1 MDGRAREEGFRINR
15 WVERALNI
23 HPGDLRRGVLLSSCL
38 FLIIS
43 AYVIGKVARDALF
56 LGEFAAVRLPYAD
69 IASGILVG
77 FIVFLYLRLGRR
89 MSMGSLLIASPLVF
103 AGMCILF
110 WFLAHYYNPRWLFP
124 TFYIWVGIFGVLAP
138 TQVWTLAN
146 YLLTTREA
154 KRIFGM
160 VGGAGIC
167 GWIFAGYISKVVT
180 EAFGTESLLL
190 GMAALLLICAALMA
204 FASKNGEL
212 TLDLSKALS
221 SSLSGAGRNDLR
233 DSLHSVFSSPY
244 LRAIAVVICISSFA
258 TTLTGWQFKALA
270 KISSGSEDSLAIF
283 FGNFYFYAGVL
294 ALLFQLFLT
303 TRLLRRF
310 GIGPMLFVLPIFV
323 LAGSVGLGIL
333 GTVGAALFL
342 RGGDQVLR
350 YSIDRSTSELLYLPL
365 PQQVKL
371 KAKWFIDTVVW
382 RFGDGLAG
390 VAVLIFA
397 GQFHWAPR
405 QLSWIALLLTVGW
418 LAAVQVAGKQ
428 YVAVL
433 KDSIGQHR
441 LDAEQATALALDRST
456 ADYLTSKLR
465 TSDLNEILY
474 ALSLFEVERQRA
486 AHPVIESLLTHP
498 APQVRQKAI
507 SLLSAAGDKS
517 VRPAIESLLK
527 DADHNVRTEAMLY
540 LIYHAHVDP
549 LALLAEP
556 GQVADFSVRSAVAAY
571 LARPGEAQSIETARQ
586 ILDEMSREE
595 GAAEGERAR
604 LEVARLLGEI
614 PDSFDSLL
622 ATLMRD
628 PANVVA
634 REATR
639 SAGALR
645 KSSLI
650 PILLEHLSNDELSGV
665 AAEALAKFGDPIVR
679 VLGEHLADASR
690 LMVTR
695 RAIPPILVSI
705 GTAAAAEV
713 LQDNLLETNTAL
725 RFQVISALN
734 KIQQLHPE
742 IEIDKQLLETVLAAE
757 IMGHYRSYQILE
769 SLRGPG
775 NVDEPVLRALGESI
789 RQELERIFRLLGLL
803 YPRLDLHSAYFGLQ
817 SKDPT
822 VYDNALEFL
831 ENVLKSQL
839 RGMLVP
845 LLDGKVSPKDR
856 AVIAERVVRAK
867 VENREQ
873 AVAELVAS
881 DDPWLKSCGAYAI
894 GSLGLL
900 TLEGELDRCLEHPD
914 PLLRETARAAKI
926 RLQGVSTKSRRPEAV
941 RNPLDS
947 AAASTTL
954 KS

>member
-1 MDGRAREEGFRINR
+1 MPGSARAEDSGVNR
-15 WVERALNI
+15 WIERALNI
-23 HPGDLRRGVLLSSCL
+23 HRGDLHRGVLLSSCL

-69 IASGILVG
+69 IASGVLVG
-77 FIVFLYLRLGRR
+77 FVVVIYLRLGRR
-89 MSMGSLLIASPLVF
+89 ISLGTMLVGSPLIF
-103 AGMCILF
+103 AAFCMMF
-110 WFLAHYYNPRWLFP
+110 WFLAHYYQPRWLFP
-124 TFYIWVGIFGVLAP
+124 VFYVWVGIFGVLGP

-167 GWIFAGYISKVVT
+167 GWIFAGYISKMVT
-180 EAFGTESLLL
+180 KSFGTESLLL
-190 GMAALLLICAALMA
+190 CMTALLVTCSTLMA
-204 FASKNGEL
+204 VTSKAGNI
-212 TLDLSKALS
+212 TLDLMNDPA
-221 SSLSGAGRNDLR
+221 SLAGTGRNDLR
-233 DSLHSVFSSPY
+233 DSLRSVFSSSY

-270 KISSGSEDSLAIF
+270 KMSSVSQDSLAIF
-283 FGNFYFYAGVL
+283 FGNFYFYAGLL
-294 ALLFQLFLT
+294 ALLFQLLLT

-323 LAGSVGLGIL
+323 LAGSAGLAIL

-365 PQQVKL
+365 PQRVKI

-382 RFGDGLAG
+382 RFGDGMAG
-390 VAVLIFA
+390 VVVLIFA

-405 QLSWIALLLTVGW
+405 QLSWIALLLTAGW

-441 LDAEQATALALDRST
+441 LDAEQASTLALDRST
-456 ADYLTSKLR
+456 TDYLASKLQ
-465 TSDLNEILY
+465 TSDLHEILY

-486 AHPVIESLLTHP
+486 AHPAIESLLAHP

-527 DADHNVRTEAMLY
+527 DPDHNVRTEAMLY

-595 GAAEGERAR
+595 GAEGERAR

-614 PDSFDSLL
+614 PDSFDSLMT
-622 ATLMRD
+622 TLMRD

-634 REATR
+634 REAAR
-639 SAGALR
+639 SAGAL
-645 KSSLI
+645 KKTCLI
-650 PILLEHLSNDELSGV
+650 PILLEHLAKDELSGT

-679 VLGEHLADASR
+679 VLGEHLADASCSI
-690 LMVTR
+690 VTR
-695 RAIPPILVSI
+695 RAIPQILINI
-705 GTAAAAEV
+705 GTPAAAQV

-734 KIQQLHPE
+734 KIQQVHPE
-742 IEIDKQLLETVLAAE
+742 IEIDKQLLETILAAE

-769 SLRGPG
+769 SLRAPG
-775 NVDEPVLRALGESI
+775 NTDDPVLRALGESI

-831 ENVLKSQL
+831 ETVLKSQL
-839 RGMLVP
+839 RGMLLP
-845 LLDGKVSPKDR
+845 LLDGKVSLKER
-856 AVIAERVVRAK
+856 ALIAERVVRAK
-867 VENREQ
+867 VENGEQ
-873 AVAELVAS
+873 AVSELVAS

-900 TLEGELDRCLEHPD
+900 TLEGELNRCLEHPD

-926 RLQGVSTKSRRPEAV
+926 RLQGVAAKSRHAAAE

-947 AAASTTL
+947 AAASNAL

>member
-1 MDGRAREEGFRINR
+1 MDGDARERRFRVNH

-23 HPGDLRRGVLLSSCL
+23 HPGDLRRGALLSSCL

-56 LGEFAAVRLPYAD
+56 LGEFSAVRLPYAD

-77 FIVFLYLRLGRR
+77 FIVFLYLRVGRR
-89 MSMGSLLIASPLVF
+89 MSLGNLLIASPLVF
-103 AGMCILF
+103 AGTCFLF

-124 TFYIWVGIFGVLAP
+124 VFYIWVGIFGVLAP

-160 VGGAGIC
+160 IGGAGIC

-180 EAFGTESLLL
+180 GRFGTESLLVV
-190 GMAALLLICAALMA
+190 MTALLLICAALMA
-204 FASKNGEL
+204 VASRGGQL
-212 TLDLSKALS
+212 TLDLAKELS
-221 SSLSGAGRNDLR
+221 RNLSATGRNDLR
-233 DSLHSVFSSPY
+233 DSVHSVFSSSY

-258 TTLTGWQFKALA
+258 TTLAGWQFKALA
-270 KISSGSEDSLAIF
+270 KMSSVNQDSLAIF

-294 ALLFQLFLT
+294 ALLFQLLLT

-323 LAGSVGLGIL
+323 LAGSAALAIL
-333 GTVGAALFL
+333 GTLSAALFL

-365 PQQVKL
+365 PQQAKL

-397 GQFHWAPR
+397 GQFHWAPP

-418 LAAVQVAGKQ
+418 LAAVQLAGKQ

-441 LDAEQATALALDRST
+441 LDAEQVSALALDRST
-456 ADYLTSKLR
+456 ADYLASKLQ

-486 AHPVIESLLTHP
+486 AHPVIESLLAHP

-507 SLLSAAGDKS
+507 SLLSAVGDKS
-517 VRPAIESLLK
+517 VGPAIQSLLK
-527 DADHNVRTEAMLY
+527 DPDHNVRTEAMLY

-556 GQVADFSVRSAVAAY
+556 GQVADFSMRSAVAAY
-571 LARPGEAQSIETARQ
+571 LARPGAAQSIETARQ
-586 ILDEMSREE
+586 ILEEMSREQ
-595 GAAEGERAR
+595 GPEGERAR
-604 LEVARLLGEI
+604 LEVARLLGEL
-614 PDSFDSLL
+614 PDSFASLL
-622 ATLMRD
+622 GTLMRD
-628 PANVVA
+628 PATAVA
-634 REATR
+634 REAAR

-650 PILLEHLSNDELSGV
+650 AILLEHLSKDELSAV

-690 LMVTR
+690 PIVTR

-705 GTAAAAEV
+705 GTFAAAEV

-775 NVDEPVLRALGESI
+775 NVDEPVLRALDESI

-817 SKDPT
+817 SNNPT

-845 LLDGKVSPKDR
+845 LLDGKVSVKDR
-856 AVIAERVVRAK
+856 AVIAERFVRAK

-900 TLEGELDRCLEHPD
+900 TLEGELNRCLEHPD

-926 RLQGVSTKSRRPEAV
+926 RLQGVSAKSRRPAAV
-941 RNPLDS
+941 RNPRDS
-947 AAASTTL
+947 ATASNAL
-954 KS
+954 KN

>member
-1 MDGRAREEGFRINR
+1 MPGSAGAEDSGVNR
-15 WVERALNI
+15 WIERALNI
-23 HPGDLRRGVLLSSCL
+23 HRGDLHRGVLLSSCL

-69 IASGILVG
+69 IASGVLVG
-77 FIVFLYLRLGRR
+77 FVVVIYLRLGRR
-89 MSMGSLLIASPLVF
+89 ISLGTMLVGSPLIF
-103 AGMCILF
+103 AAFCMMF
-110 WFLAHYYNPRWLFP
+110 WFLAHYYQPRWLFP
-124 TFYIWVGIFGVLAP
+124 VFYVWVGIFGVLGP

-167 GWIFAGYISKVVT
+167 GWIFAGYISKMVT
-180 EAFGTESLLL
+180 KSFGTESLLL
-190 GMAALLLICAALMA
+190 CMTALLVTCSALMA
-204 FASKNGEL
+204 VTSKAGNI
-212 TLDLSKALS
+212 TLDLMNDPA
-221 SSLSGAGRNDLR
+221 SLTGTGRNDLR
-233 DSLHSVFSSPY
+233 DSLRSVFSSSY

-270 KISSGSEDSLAIF
+270 KMSSISQDSLAIF
-283 FGNFYFYAGVL
+283 FGNFYFYAGLL
-294 ALLFQLFLT
+294 ALLFQLLLT

-323 LAGSVGLGIL
+323 LAGSAGLAIL

-365 PQQVKL
+365 PQRVKI

-382 RFGDGLAG
+382 RFGDGMAG
-390 VAVLIFA
+390 VVVLIFA

-405 QLSWIALLLTVGW
+405 QLSWIALLLTAGW

-441 LDAEQATALALDRST
+441 LDAEQASTLALDRST
-456 ADYLTSKLR
+456 TDYLASKLQ

-486 AHPVIESLLTHP
+486 VHPAIESLLAHP

-527 DADHNVRTEAMLY
+527 DPDHNVRTEAMLY

-595 GAAEGERAR
+595 GAEGERAR

-614 PDSFDSLL
+614 PDSFDSLMT
-622 ATLMRD
+622 TLMRD

-634 REATR
+634 REAAR
-639 SAGALR
+639 SAGAL
-645 KSSLI
+645 KKPSLI
-650 PILLEHLSNDELSGV
+650 PILLEHLSNDELSGT

-679 VLGEHLADASR
+679 VLGEHLADASCSI
-690 LMVTR
+690 VTR
-695 RAIPPILVSI
+695 RAIPQILINI
-705 GTAAAAEV
+705 GTPAAAQV

-734 KIQQLHPE
+734 KIQQVHPE
-742 IEIDKQLLETVLAAE
+742 IEIDKQLLETILAAE

-769 SLRGPG
+769 SLRAPG
-775 NVDEPVLRALGESI
+775 NTDDPVLRALGESI

-831 ENVLKSQL
+831 ETVLKSQL
-839 RGMLVP
+839 RGMLLP
-845 LLDGKVSPKDR
+845 LLDGKVSLKER
-856 AVIAERVVRAK
+856 ALIAERVVRAK
-867 VENREQ
+867 VENGEQ
-873 AVAELVAS
+873 AVSELVAS

-900 TLEGELDRCLEHPD
+900 TLEGELNRCLEHPD

-926 RLQGVSTKSRRPEAV
+926 RLQGVAAKSRHAAAE

-947 AAASTTL
+947 ATASNAL